1 MGMPL
6 PIIKYVT
13 YLLNEIKIFWKNP
26 NRKEYLYMKYK
37 NQANAKQKYKQTL
50 FVTIAT
56 MTLGGSILG
65 NTASAFAAENLSEKQ
80 KVSSSYPKNSNAVGS
95 DVFKVSADGSVTLIN
110 SSPFDSPTAK
120 AITLLGGNLLNQAY
134 LDAYN
139 KDFTGT
145 ARSLVLGATALIPYV
160 GSFISPIIGLLW
172 PANVGTDMTAQT
184 KALVALINE
193 QIADYDIETLEQK
206 GKTLK
211 DLMSRFDDL
220 LNGKPLT
227 FEEQGTIQETL
238 RIKASNINDKFIE
251 VLNDCQKRSF
261 KAEELPI
268 YTLIATAHLLFL
280 NMIEQNG
287 QGSRIQMDDETY
299 KGYVADFKRLPI
311 EYANYIEATSQL
323 GKQKFNKKMDDTMNA
338 AKKQALVGTISS
350 DENINLENLE
360 KTRKQCLDE
369 AKLLQQ
375 MGDTYGAEKAR
386 QKAQKAY
393 EYKKQYENL
402 IQQRGN
408 YIKNTADNEAF
419 KLVKKSM
426 EDLLVE
432 VWIPNGKYMIRSVQ
446 NRNMVVGMSGNNIQ
460 LEENNGHL
468 NNDFV
473 ILYDS
478 ARNSYVIET
487 SVETGLSSYM
497 AANIDY
503 NNIDK
508 SGVNVYAIPSISSH
522 EYPDILHWKLK
533 RERGSKSVYLENL
546 ANGQVLDILNAGT
559 EKGTNIITWP
569 LKQPGQNLNQGFDF
583 VPKN

>member
-1 MGMPL
+1 M
-6 PIIKYVT
+6 
-13 YLLNEIKIFWKNP
+13 N
-26 NRKEYLYMKYK
+26 YK
-37 NQANAKQKYKQTL
+37 NRTNAKRKYKQTL

-65 NTASAFAAENLSEKQ
+65 NTTSAFSAENTAEKQ
-80 KVSSSYPKNSNAVGS
+80 KVSSYLKNSDTVGS
-95 DVFKVSADGSVTLIN
+95 NVFKVAADGSVTLLN
-110 SSPFDSPTAK
+110 SNPFDSPTVK

-134 LDAYN
+134 LDAYK

-145 ARSLVLGATALIPYV
+145 ARTLVLGATALIPYV
-160 GSFISPIIGLLW
+160 GSFISPVIGLLW
-172 PANVGTDMTAQT
+172 PANIGTDMTAQT

-227 FEEQGTIQETL
+227 FGEQGTIQETL
-238 RIKASNINDKFIE
+238 RNKASNINDKFIE
-251 VLNDCQKRSF
+251 VINDCQKRSF

-287 QGSRIQMDDETY
+287 QSSRIQMDDETY
-299 KGYVADFKRLPI
+299 KGYVEDFKRLPI
-311 EYANYIEATSQL
+311 EYANYIEATSKL
-323 GKQKFNKKMDDTMNA
+323 GKQKFNTKMNDTINA
-338 AKKQALVGTISS
+338 AKKQALVGIISS
-350 DENINLENLE
+350 DEKTNLENLE

-375 MGDTYGAEKAR
+375 MGDAYGAEKAR

-393 EYKKQYENL
+393 EYKKQYEDL
-402 IQQRGN
+402 IQKRDN

-419 KLVKKSM
+419 KLAKTSM
-426 EDLLVE
+426 EELMIDVM
-432 VWIPNGKYMIRSVQ
+432 IPNGKYIIQSVQ
-446 NRNMVVGMSGNNIQ
+446 NSNMVVGMSGNNIQ
-460 LEENNGHL
+460 LEDNNGQL
-468 NNDFV
+468 NNKFV
-473 ILYDS
+473 IIYDQ

-503 NNIDK
+503 SNVNK

-522 EYPDILHWKLK
+522 EQPDILHWKLK
-533 RERGSKSVYLENL
+533 RARGSKFVYLENT
-546 ANGQVLDILNAGT
+546 ANGQVLDVSNAGT

-569 LKQPGQNLNQGFDF
+569 LKQQGQNQNQGFKL
-583 VPKN
+583 VPTN

>member
-1 MGMPL
+1 M
-6 PIIKYVT
+6 
-13 YLLNEIKIFWKNP
+13 N
-26 NRKEYLYMKYK
+26 YK
-37 NQANAKQKYKQTL
+37 NRTNAKQKYKQTL

-65 NTASAFAAENLSEKQ
+65 NTASAFAAENTTEKQ
-80 KVSSSYPKNSNAVGS
+80 KVSSYPKNSDTVGS
-95 DVFKVSADGSVTLIN
+95 NVFKVAADGSVTLLN
-110 SSPFDSPTAK
+110 STPFDSPTVK

-145 ARSLVLGATALIPYV
+145 ARTLVLGATALIPYV

-184 KALVALINE
+184 KELVALINE

-220 LNGKPLT
+220 LNGKPVT
-227 FEEQGTIQETL
+227 FGEQGTVQETL
-238 RIKASNINDKFIE
+238 RNKASNINDKFIE
-251 VLNDCQKRSF
+251 VINDCQKRSF

-287 QGSRIQMDDETY
+287 QSSRIQMDDETY
-299 KGYVADFKRLPI
+299 KGYVEDFKRLPI
-311 EYANYIEATSQL
+311 EYANYIEATSKL
-323 GKQKFNKKMDDTMNA
+323 GKQKFNKKMDDTINA
-338 AKKQALVGTISS
+338 AKKQALVGIISS
-350 DENINLENLE
+350 DENTNLENLE

-375 MGDTYGAEKAR
+375 MGDAYGAEKAR

-393 EYKKQYENL
+393 EYKKQYEDL
-402 IQQRGN
+402 IQKRGN

-419 KLVKKSM
+419 KLAKKSM
-426 EDLLVE
+426 EELMIDVR
-432 VWIPNGKYMIRSVQ
+432 IPNGKYIIQSVQ
-446 NRNMVVGMSGNNIQ
+446 NSSMVVGMSGNNIQ
-460 LEENNGHL
+460 LEENNGQL
-468 NNDFV
+468 NNKFF
-473 ILYDS
+473 IIYDQ

-503 NNIDK
+503 SNVNK
-508 SGVNVYAIPSISSH
+508 SGVNVYAILSTSSH

-533 RERGSKSVYLENL
+533 RERGSKFVYLENL
-546 ANGQVLDILNAGT
+546 ANGQVLDVSNAGT

-569 LKQPGQNLNQGFDF
+569 LKQQGQNQGFEL
-583 VPKN
+583 VPTN